1 MDTASNLILKALA
14 GETRKVEIG
23 GRRYTFSCIPTFRL
37 MDEES
42 GQLHDC
48 SDSTSLL
55 RTALLLQNEGRSP
68 EANGV
73 SGVRV
78 LRGEPSQ

>member
-23 GRRYTFSCIPTFRL
+23 GRRFTFSCIPTFRL
-37 MDEES
+37 TDEES

-48 SDSTSLL
+48 SDSASLL
-55 RTALLLQNEGRSP
+55 RTVLCLQAVAPDSIE
-68 EANGV
+68 
-73 SGVRV
+73 SG
-78 LRGEPSQ
+78 